1 MASFY
6 SSKAMAVRQ
15 WDELETQDLETKAAN
30 STTINIIFYTS

>member
-15 WDELETQDLETKAAN
+15 WAELETQDPETKAAN